1 MLTSTNPEYAGYR
14 AVAEIHHRFLTGMI
28 LATVA
33 HRGAEIAAQA
43 VYRLFKLHH
52 DEKFLPGLELLG
64 LTDLPDAV
72 ASAQYHY
79 LSNFIGTVK
88 VEYMPESDRKAWIR
102 YPPPRWI
109 FDGTAICAVPDA
121 VTIGMMRGWHARNG
135 LSLNNPRLGFVC
147 TGMTTAGDAGLEGY
161 FYEYDHD
168 LDEEERLRFAPKEC
182 APPFN
187 LATAPTVDVASWPAE
202 RLAKAERN
210 YSVDHSRTM
219 LRVLIGLLGADA
231 GALVGRAGRQ
241 IGLQYY
247 DETAA
252 MLGLETRNAEDFA
265 EYLCRMLNALGDRA
279 SIDTADGAIEITAQD
294 NRILRG
300 VSGDAP
306 ALFDIWCTIWHGAAA
321 ANGARLTLRA
331 DRNATNGTCRWR
343 IAADGKPARRT

>member
-1 MLTSTNPEYAGYR
+1 MPTEDISEHAACR
-14 AVAEIHHRFLTGMI
+14 AAAEIHHRFLTGLI

-33 HRGAEIAAQA
+33 HCDTETAAEA

-79 LSNFIGTVK
+79 LSNVIGTVK

-121 VTIGMMRGWHARNG
+121 VTVGMLRGWHARNG
-135 LSLNNPRLGFVC
+135 PSLGNPRLGFVC

-161 FYEYDHD
+161 FREYDHD
-168 LDEEERLRFAPKEC
+168 LAFEERLRFAPDET
-182 APPFN
+182 APPFDP
-187 LATAPTVDVASWPAE
+187 AAAPAVDSASWPAA

-219 LRVLIGLLGADA
+219 LRVLIGLLGEDA
-231 GALVGRAGRQ
+231 PAIAGRAGRQ

-247 DETAA
+247 DATAA
-252 MLGLETRNAEDFA
+252 MLGLDTRNAEDFA
-265 EYLCRMLNALGDRA
+265 DYLCRMLNALGDRA
-279 SIDTADGAIEITAQD
+279 SIDIVDGAIEITTRD
-294 NRILRG
+294 CRILRG
-300 VSGDAP
+300 VSNEAS
-306 ALFDIWCTIWHGAAA
+306 ALFGIWCTIWQGAAA
-321 ANGARLTLRA
+321 ANAARPSLRGE
-331 DRNATNGTCRWR
+331 RNAAEGTCRWR
-343 IAADGKPARRT
+343 IDVGADRV

>member
-1 MLTSTNPEYAGYR
+1 MSISNNQEHGGYR
-14 AVAEIHHRFLTGMI
+14 AVAEIHHRFLTGLI

-33 HRGAEIAAQA
+33 HCGTETAAEAM
-43 VYRLFKLHH
+43 YRLFKLHH
-52 DEKFLPGLELLG
+52 DEKFLPGLEILG

-88 VEYMPESDRKAWIR
+88 VEYMPESDRKSWIR

-168 LDEEERLRFAPKEC
+168 LDEEQRLRFAPDETP
-182 APPFN
+182 PPFDP
-187 LATAPTVDVASWPAE
+187 AAAPTVDSTFWPAE

-210 YSVDHSRTM
+210 YSVDHSRSM
-219 LRVLIGLLGADA
+219 LRVLIRLLGEDA
-231 GALVGRAGRQ
+231 PAIAGRAGRQ

-247 DETAA
+247 ETTAA
-252 MLGLETRNAEDFA
+252 MLGLENGNAEDFA
-265 EYLCRMLNALGDRA
+265 EFLCRMLNALGDRA
-279 SIDTADGAIEITAQD
+279 EIETVDDAIDVTTQD
-294 NRILRG
+294 CRILRG
-300 VSGDAP
+300 ITDEAST
-306 ALFDIWCTIWHGAAA
+306 LFDIWCTIWEGAAA
-321 ANGARLTLRA
+321 ASTARLSLRT
-331 DRNATNGTCRWR
+331 DRNPADGTCRWR
-343 IAADGKPARRT
+343 IGADG

>member
-1 MLTSTNPEYAGYR
+1 MPTEKISEHAAYR
-14 AVAEIHHRFLTGMI
+14 AVAEIHHRLLTGLI

-33 HRGAEIAAQA
+33 HCGTETAAEA

-52 DEKFLPGLELLG
+52 DEKFLPGLELLR

-121 VTIGMMRGWHARNG
+121 VTIGMLRGWHARNG
-135 LSLNNPRLGFVC
+135 LSLGNPRLGFVC

-168 LDEEERLRFAPKEC
+168 LDAEERLRFAPDET
-182 APPFN
+182 APPFDP
-187 LATAPTVDVASWPAE
+187 AAAPAVDSASWPAE
-202 RLAKAERN
+202 RLARAERN

-219 LRVLIGLLGADA
+219 LRVLIGLLGEDA
-231 GALVGRAGRQ
+231 RAIAGRAGRQ

-247 DETAA
+247 DATAE
-252 MLGLETRNAEDFA
+252 MLGLATGNAEDFA
-265 EYLCRMLNALGDRA
+265 DYLCRMLDALGD
-279 SIDTADGAIEITAQD
+279 GAEIGTTGGVIEVKTRGC
-294 NRILRG
+294 RILRG
-300 VSGDAP
+300 VSDEAS
-306 ALFDIWCTIWHGAAA
+306 ALFDIWCTIWQGAAA
-321 ANGARLTLRA
+321 ANAARLSLQV
-331 DRNATNGTCRWR
+331 DRNAAEGTCRWR
-343 IAADGKPARRT
+343 INLDTA